1 MARLAFKINVQCT
14 YGFLRFVRIAEM
26 DVLVG
31 RGSARAPARI
41 YRAGIVR
48 VHDFVSVYVL

>member
-1 MARLAFKINVQCT
+1 MAQLAFKINVQCT

-41 YRAGIVR
+41 HRAGIVR
-48 VHDFVSVYVL
+48 VHGFVSVYVL